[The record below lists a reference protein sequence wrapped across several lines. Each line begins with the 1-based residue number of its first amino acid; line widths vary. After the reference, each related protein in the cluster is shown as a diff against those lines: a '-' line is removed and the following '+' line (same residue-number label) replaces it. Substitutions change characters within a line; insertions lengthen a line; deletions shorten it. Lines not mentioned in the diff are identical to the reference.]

1 MALDPRTPPFARG
14 HRTLKLSVCRRGC
27 GTSADRLLRASG
39 LSPHR
44 VEPGEHAVI
53 AQVRGCGFR
62 SLGAGRPAY
71 HQCPA
76 RPRRTSGPKA
86 TPWGLS
92 GRDSEGLRQAMRSPS
107 VKEVGDGQDGWP
119 PEVVGLS
126 QPPALGAQDVGLRR
140 GLDALGDTGALS
152 PTSVE

>member
-1 MALDPRTPPFARG
+1 MWRMAPIDLKIPRWYP
-14 HRTLKLSVCRRGC
+14 SV
-27 GTSADRLLRASG
+27 RLLSPAYAAAAAG
-39 LSPHR
+39 PQLTGCCVPAVSPHR

-107 VKEVGDGQDGWP
+107 VKR
-119 PEVVGLS
+119 S
-126 QPPALGAQDVGLRR
+126 A
-140 GLDALGDTGALS
+140 TGRMAGR
-152 PTSVE
+152 PKW